1 MSIETLTDTILNQMP
16 KMPKRSRIFFSHLMR
31 LLLSLRGR
39 FNFVNLAR
47 YGIFNEATY
56 RYHFGKAF
64 NFMAF
69 NQHLIASH
77 CSADR
82 VIAFDPSYLP
92 KSGKCTAGLGYFW
105 SGCAQRVKKGL
116 ELAGFSCV
124 DLTYWT
130 GLHLY
135 AQQTVVRA
143 GEHLMD
149 FYIRLLEQQAKHLL
163 KVSNILC
170 VDAYFS
176 KYEYVKAATACGF
189 TVISRLRND
198 AVLRYLY
205 TGSKTGRRGRPKTY
219 DGLVDKHN
227 LRADV
232 FEQFITPQGLVA
244 YQGVVYIKALK
255 LTARLIILPQED
267 KKGKVKAPKLFFAT
281 DPTMDG
287 RDVLKRYKAR
297 FQCEFLYR
305 DAKQHTGLTQGQC
318 RSEKKLHFHLNAA
331 LTAVSLAKAAH
342 YLCGENQTANH
353 PTEASFSMADIK
365 TQYSNQLLLNR
376 FIDAFGID
384 AQQPDNS
391 AKIKELYRIGRIA
404 A

>member
-31 LLLSLRGR
+31 LLVSLRGR

-56 RYHFGKAF
+56 RYHFAKAF
-64 NFMAF
+64 DFMTF
-69 NQHLIASH
+69 NQHLIAGH

-92 KSGKCTAGLGYFW
+92 KSGKRTAGLGYFW

-124 DLTYWT
+124 DITYWT

-135 AQQTVVRA
+135 AQQTVLQA

-149 FYIRLLEQQAKHLL
+149 FYIRLLQQQAKHLL

-189 TVISRLRND
+189 TVVSRLRND

-205 TGSKTGRRGRPKTY
+205 TGSKTGQRGRPR
-219 DGLVDKHN
+219 GG
-227 LRADV
+227 R
-232 FEQFITPQGLVA
+232 
-244 YQGVVYIKALK
+244 LK
-255 LTARLIILPQED
+255 
-267 KKGKVKAPKLFFAT
+267 
-281 DPTMDG
+281 PTM
-287 RDVLKRYKAR
+287 A
-297 FQCEFLYR
+297 
-305 DAKQHTGLTQGQC
+305 
-318 RSEKKLHFHLNAA
+318 
-331 LTAVSLAKAAH
+331 
-342 YLCGENQTANH
+342 
-353 PTEASFSMADIK
+353 
-365 TQYSNQLLLNR
+365 
-376 FIDAFGID
+376 
-384 AQQPDNS
+384 
-391 AKIKELYRIGRIA
+391 
-404 A
+404 